1 MEFSKTQFFKLSPI
15 GADEKAL
22 RAIAAELSK
31 SGDCTFAYY
40 QDRFPSL
47 DALLAGRPL
56 PLDRLEL
63 DAPAATVLIE
73 RHGVTVHHLPDA
85 DDDLEA
91 LREVL
96 QRFTIPHLARC
107 GLLCQLVL
115 IGLVLVAWVKS
126 DFSFMVL
133 VFVVSMLLE
142 HVLSTLAIPDPV
154 VRLPWGMSSDHRVQ
168 TGLGIAI
175 VVLFVAAEAFRTLS
189 N

>member
-1 MEFSKTQFFKLSPI
+1 MEFSKTQFFKVSPI

-22 RAIAAELSK
+22 RAIAAELSR
-31 SGDCTFAYY
+31 SGECTFAHY

-85 DDDLEA
+85 DDVEA

-96 QRFTIPHLARC
+96 QRFTIPPLARC

-115 IGLVLVAWVKS
+115 IGLVLIAWLKS

-133 VFVVSMLLE
+133 VFVVSALLD
-142 HVLSTLAIPDPV
+142 HVLNTLAIPDPV
-154 VRLPWGMSSDHRVQ
+154 VRLPWGMGSDQQRVQ
-168 TGLGIAI
+168 IGLGIAV
-175 VVLFVAAEAFRTLS
+175 VVLFVAVEAFRILS